1 MENSSARIK
10 ETGRRVI
17 QIEIEAITGLLSKI
31 DENFA
36 QAIELILQIRGRVI
50 VTGMGKSGAIGKKI
64 ASTLASTGTT
74 SYFLHPAEGIH
85 GDLGMVHKDDIVIAI
100 SKSGETAELNEILPA
115 LHRLGVPIIALTGS
129 AQSTLGRYAQVILDI
144 SVPEEACPHNL
155 APTSSSTATLVMGDA
170 LAIALLE
177 MRGFSAQDFALL
189 HPGGSLGRRLLMRVS
204 DIMESGDK
212 IAVCRPGDTM
222 HKAVLEMAHKRG
234 ICSVT
239 EEDNRLSGVITT
251 GDLNRLLEKA
261 VQFRDIPVEE
271 VMNRN
276 PKIIQD
282 SELAVIAFQEMQQ
295 HRIVAMP
302 VIDPDNKLVGVI
314 HLHDLMQKGISG

>member
-1 MENSSARIK
+1 LENKSERVK
-10 ETGRRVI
+10 QTGRRVV
-17 QIEIEAITGLLSKI
+17 QIELEAISGLLSKI
-31 DENFA
+31 DDSFTRA
-36 QAIELILQIRGRVI
+36 VELILEAKGRVI

-64 ASTLASTGTT
+64 SSTLASTGTT

-85 GDLGMVHKDDIVIAI
+85 GDLGMVHKDDVVIAI

-115 LHRLGVPIIALTGS
+115 LHRLGVPIIALTGNS
-129 AQSTLGRYAQVILDI
+129 QSTLGRYARVILDI
-144 SVPEEACPHNL
+144 SVQEEACPHNL

-177 MRGFSAQDFALL
+177 MRGFSAHDFALL

-204 DIMESGDK
+204 DIMETGEK

-222 HKAVLEMAHKRG
+222 QKAVLFMAHKRG

-239 EEDNRLSGVITT
+239 TEDNQLSGVITT
-251 GDLNRLLEKA
+251 GDLNRLLEKS
-261 VQFRDIPVEE
+261 VQFKDIPVEE
-271 VMNRN
+271 VMNIQ
-276 PKIIQD
+276 PKIINE
-282 SELAVIAFQEMQQ
+282 SELAVIAYQEMQQ
-295 HRIVAMP
+295 YRIVAMP
-302 VIDPDNKLVGVI
+302 VVDNENKLVGVI